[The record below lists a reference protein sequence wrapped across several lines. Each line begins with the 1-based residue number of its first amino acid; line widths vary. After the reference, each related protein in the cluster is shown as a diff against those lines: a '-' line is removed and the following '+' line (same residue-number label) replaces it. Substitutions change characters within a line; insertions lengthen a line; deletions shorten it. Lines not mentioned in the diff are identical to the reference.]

1 MKQYL
6 LLLLNI
12 IFINCAYSQ
21 TLASQ
26 TNCGSGA
33 SANPTSCSV
42 VLPQVSS
49 ISSASASYG
58 ALSIGLDAKATD
70 GPQGPG
76 SAQISGYATASFRD
90 VFTVTGPGLN
100 GLSGVFRAELAVPYE
115 YFVTMEPNTDY
126 TLLDMYV
133 DFGLCIGGTCRDNG
147 VISSMIILGAFD
159 RTSLIPIVPVERD
172 FSNNAV
178 QDGVLQLDVPI
189 IFGQPFSLRA
199 RIISSV
205 NALSVTE
212 GVIAQAS
219 FLGLTG
225 AYWAGISSIEVNDM
239 LDFNRADFIV
249 TSASGTNYIQSFVP
263 SIPEPSTLLTF
274 GMGTIFLLFAT
285 VSRRVSTK

>member
-1 MKQYL
+1 
-6 LLLLNI
+6 
-12 IFINCAYSQ
+12 
-21 TLASQ
+21 
-26 TNCGSGA
+26 
-33 SANPTSCSV
+33 
-42 VLPQVSS
+42 
-49 ISSASASYG
+49 
-58 ALSIGLDAKATD
+58 
-70 GPQGPG
+70 
-76 SAQISGYATASFRD
+76 
-90 VFTVTGPGLN
+90 
-100 GLSGVFRAELAVPYE
+100 
-115 YFVTMEPNTDY
+115 
-126 TLLDMYV
+126 
-133 DFGLCIGGTCRDNG
+133 
-147 VISSMIILGAFD
+147 MIILGAFD